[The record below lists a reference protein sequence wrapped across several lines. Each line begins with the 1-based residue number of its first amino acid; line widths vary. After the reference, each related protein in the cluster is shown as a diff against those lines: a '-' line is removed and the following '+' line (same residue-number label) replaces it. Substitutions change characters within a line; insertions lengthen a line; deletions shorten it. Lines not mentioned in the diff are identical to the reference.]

1 MGTMINSSDGNS
13 KVLEGKPEVNKFCC
27 YHVTYFIFRTIV
39 KEPAER
45 PTEISMGTMINSS
58 DGNSKVL
65 EGKPEVNK
73 FCCYHVTYFIFRT
86 IVKEPAERPTE
97 IY

>member
-1 MGTMINSSDGNS
+1 MGTMINSS
-13 KVLEGKPEVNKFCC
+13 E
-27 YHVTYFIFRTIV
+27 
-39 KEPAER
+39 
-45 PTEISMGTMINSS
+45 
-58 DGNSKVL
+58 GNSKVL